1 MIELTFY
8 GVRGST
14 PCSGPGTLQTGGN
27 TSCVSVAVDDDD
39 LIVFDL
45 GTGAR
50 YLGADLCSTEIL
62 PMKCTALVSHLH
74 WDHVQGIP
82 FFGPL
87 LHPETELHVVGPK
100 QTDFTLEEAI
110 HRFISPPLFPVEMA
124 EIPAKMTFHEAS
136 RGTMTIG
143 SATVSIAPLLHVG
156 ATNCYRVDGPSSG
169 SVAYLSDHQE
179 PADGS
184 VPADIAEFCADVDVL
199 IHDAQY
205 DAAELLMRSDWG
217 HSTAEFAVN
226 VALASN
232 AKRLVLFHHDP
243 SHNDDWVA
251 DATAKAQAQA
261 GNRLEVIAA
270 VEGMTL
276 TSGI

>member
-1 MIELTFY
+1 MIEIDFY

-14 PCSGPGTLQTGGN
+14 PCSGPATIKTGGN
-27 TSCVSVAVDDDD
+27 TSCVALSVDGED
-39 LIVFDL
+39 LIILDL

-50 YLGADLCSTEIL
+50 YLGAKLCATKIL
-62 PMKCTALVSHLH
+62 PLKCTALVSHLH

-87 LHPETELHVVGPK
+87 LNQEFQLHIVGPK
-100 QTDFTLEEAI
+100 QIEDTLEEAI

-124 EIPAKMTFHEAS
+124 EIPARLSFHEAS
-136 RGTMTIG
+136 EGVMTIG
-143 SATVSIAPLLHVG
+143 SAAVSIAPLNHVG
-156 ATNCYRVDGPSSG
+156 STNCYRIDGPSSG

-179 PADGS
+179 PPDGA
-184 VPADIAEFCADVDVL
+184 VPSEIASFCSGVDVL
-199 IHDAQY
+199 IHDSQY
-205 DAAELLMRSDWG
+205 DAEELLLRSDWG

-226 VALASN
+226 VALESN

-243 SHNDDWVA
+243 AHDDAWVA

-261 GNRLEVIAA
+261 GDRLEVIAA
-270 VEGMTL
+270 VEGLRL
-276 TSGI
+276 TSDI